1 VQSYEITLQRGTPLL
16 PIPGPVTPRA
26 SEDPSR
32 RFSPSLRHRFSR
44 PTKTLIL
51 AAMAAAAAAT
61 SLLLRRHRTL
71 QAPHLL
77 LLRSAIS
84 SSRALL
90 QQPALSP
97 DATAAEP
104 VGAAPLP
111 PNPST
116 GSPFYGENWRNP
128 AAANPP
134 SSLLPTV
141 VAGGPLA
148 APNPMAAYS
157 DTLDAAGLK
166 ETFSK
171 YMAEQRW
178 EDMKNLFEFWVRSL
192 DAATGKPNRPDVDLF
207 NHYLRANLMAGAL
220 PHELLDLADHMREFD
235 IEPNTASHNLVLKS
249 MVAAQE
255 ADGAEKLVER

>member
-1 VQSYEITLQRGTPLL
+1 
-16 PIPGPVTPRA
+16 
-26 SEDPSR
+26 
-32 RFSPSLRHRFSR
+32 
-44 PTKTLIL
+44 
-51 AAMAAAAAAT
+51 MAAAAAAT

-77 LLRSAIS
+77 LRSAIS

-97 DATAAEP
+97 DAAQ
-104 VGAAPLP
+104 LP

-134 SSLLPTV
+134 SSLLPAV
-141 VAGGPLA
+141 VAGGPFA
-148 APNPMAAYS
+148 APNPVAAYS
-157 DTLDAAGLK
+157 ATLDAAGLK

-220 PHELLDLADHMREFD
+220 PRELLDLADHMREFD

-249 MVAAQE
+249 MIAAQE